1 MFPYPALL
9 DASRNPFSS
18 RKRVSGRLLPAEQA
32 AEDGGLSGH
41 MRILDTRLARIR
53 QVSARHAGLKSGD
66 FSYDPQAR
74 SDRCPRSPLVS

>member
-41 MRILDTRLARIR
+41 MRILDTRLTKIQILQIFRGHGVFRFWTLEFREFGICFEFRA
-53 QVSARHAGLKSGD
+53 
-66 FSYDPQAR
+66 
-74 SDRCPRSPLVS
+74 